1 MNNNNTAWKCNI
13 CEGGCGEAI
22 NRFGSLLCIYEYLTH
37 VPGSDTK
44 MWFKQHSSGRR
55 ELISVGGKVIA
66 IWSTEKGHWR
76 ERTDKDFAEDWEE
89 YGNETGDVFIHDEGD
104 AFNLALSIH

>member
-1 MNNNNTAWKCNI
+1 MSKNNTKWNCTACSD
-13 CEGGCGEAI
+13 GCGEVT
-22 NRFGSLLCIYEYLTH
+22 NSFGSLLCIYAYLTRL
-37 VPGSDTK
+37 PGSDTK
-44 MWFKQHSSGRR
+44 MWFKEYSSGRR

-89 YGNETGDVFIHDEGD
+89 YRNETGDVFIHNGGD
-104 AFNLALSIH
+104 AFILALKIT